1 MRTIASAFAL
11 AGFLAAS
18 ALVPTASADTMKNC
32 AATWKS
38 MSAADKAKTTYKAF
52 STSCMKG
59 GATAVPAAAAAPA
72 AMAAPAKPKA
82 TAVAAPAAPAA
93 PAAMAAPAKPKAA
106 AAAATAM
113 PASTTAPTGATGQCK
128 DGTYTM
134 SKTHSG
140 ACSSHGGVAKWL

>member
-32 AATWKS
+32 AATWKT

-82 TAVAAPAAPAA
+82 
-93 PAAMAAPAKPKAA
+93 AA
-106 AAAATAM
+106 AAM
-113 PASTTAPTGATGQCK
+113 PASTTAPASATGQCK
-128 DGTYTM
+128 DGSYTM

>member
-32 AATWKS
+32 AATWKT

-52 STSCMKG
+52 STTCMKG

-82 TAVAAPAAPAA
+82 AAVAAPAAAAA

-106 AAAATAM
+106 AAAM
-113 PASTTAPTGATGQCK
+113 PASTTAPAGATGQCK
-128 DGTYTM
+128 DGSYTM